1 MQFYHILY
9 PSSPESERNT
19 FTSLES
25 LHLKSRH
32 SDQGLNGLRVWGSQS
47 VTFRFVRCVK
57 VAFGMWTFCKSTSS
71 RIIGHK
77 INWNGVKLW
86 LLILQAFSES
96 ERRSLC
102 FCAAFLLVP
111 LLFFGRNQH
120 LGLGIDWIDSVSVSK
135 SCDFSLL
142 ETPFQTSRWTQVF
155 ILWDFARTDS
165 RDFLR
170 VPVPSLAQLVWK
182 WFWRGR
188 KCGILGDWPQHGQ
201 RHNSSLVSL

>member
-47 VTFRFVRCVK
+47 VTFRFVWCVK

-142 ETPFQTSRWTQVF
+142 ETPFQTFR
-155 ILWDFARTDS
+155 LPDE
-165 RDFLR
+165 LR
-170 VPVPSLAQLVWK
+170 FSS
-182 WFWRGR
+182 
-188 KCGILGDWPQHGQ
+188 CGILPGRIPEISWEFQCLVLLSLFGNDFGEDENVGFLVIG
-201 RHNSSLVSL
+201 HNTDRGTTAL